1 MVTRVNNCFRI
12 RVSSFETR
20 EGRGEKKKKKKR
32 NSYIRKTSRLFL
44 PLSFSRYMDAFYY
57 IRADPYENTV
67 FLSLLLARILFYIR
81 EEEDGRHGGERRWS
95 RRKVVQLHLDRN

>member
-20 EGRGEKKKKKKR
+20 EGRGGKKKKKKR

-44 PLSFSRYMDAFYY
+44 PLSFSRYMHAFYY